1 MEKALDP
8 APEMKTFEIT
18 YALPDNL
25 VKETDLSKSLG
36 FHRFMRHARDC
47 HKNLLEFLI
56 QNALLHDVGGSTL
69 IANERK
75 TLLECS
81 DAVAARVRAL
91 PFVES
96 TQERKDI
103 APQARAERRQRPP
116 ATGR

>member
-1 MEKALDP
+1 MEKALNQP
-8 APEMKTFEIT
+8 PEMKTFEVI

-25 VKETDLSKSLG
+25 VKENDLNKSLG
-36 FHRFMRHARDC
+36 FHRFMRHSREC

-56 QNALLHDVGGSTL
+56 QNALLHDVGGSNL

-81 DAVAARVRAL
+81 DAVATRIRAL
-91 PFVES
+91 PFVEKAE
-96 TQERKDI
+96 ERADI